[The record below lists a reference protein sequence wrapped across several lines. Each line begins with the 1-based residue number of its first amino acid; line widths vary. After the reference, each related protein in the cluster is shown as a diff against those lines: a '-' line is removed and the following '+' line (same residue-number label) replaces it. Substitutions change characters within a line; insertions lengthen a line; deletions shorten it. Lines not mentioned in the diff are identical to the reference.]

1 MTSGTGL
8 GLGYIVMLDAPCD
21 RCGKVAPEL
30 RPWKVMERITYRGR
44 VIEYPWLCAKCF
56 IRVIATPTLH
66 PAPDDAQCTAK
77 VGFGEWY
84 TMRCARR
91 RRGESLFCWQHS
103 RKQVDVSERND
114 TRQLVV
120 EKASV

>member
-1 MTSGTGL
+1 MSSESDL
-8 GLGYIVMLDAPCD
+8 HRVSIVAFGAPCD
-21 RCGKVAPEL
+21 RCGRTLPYVL
-30 RPWKVMERITYRGR
+30 PWKLTETITYRHR

-56 IRVIATPTLH
+56 MRVVATPTLH